1 MFSHVTVGCNDI
13 GKAAA
18 FYDAALAPLGLHR
31 RAVTPDGGPPSACWV
46 APGHTLP
53 RFYVYMPFDRKPAS
67 PGNGGMVAFSAPSPE
82 AVDASYAAGISSG
95 GTDEGAPGPRPHYGN
110 GYYGAY
116 LRDPDGNKVHV
127 VYRGDLQ
134 QSSGAA

>member
-18 FYDAALAPLGLHR
+18 FYDAVLTPLGLHR
-31 RAVTPDGGPPSACWV
+31 RAVTPD
-46 APGHTLP
+46 
-53 RFYVYMPFDRKPAS
+53 
-67 PGNGGMVAFSAPSPE
+67 
-82 AVDASYAAGISSG
+82 
-95 GTDEGAPGPRPHYGN
+95 GPRPHYGN